1 MHIPF
6 AASERSTI
14 GVEWELALVDQD
26 SGDLRQVAQTVLDA
40 VAPGNGEDHPHIK
53 QELLLNTVEVVTGVC
68 RTVREA
74 TDNLQR
80 LQEVARLS
88 GGKVPSASELATAEA
103 TLARA
108 KAAQASS
115 EAGVADARAAL
126 SADATNLRKAA
137 IKSPIDGVVL
147 SRNVDPGN
155 AVAASLQAVT
165 LFTIAED
172 LTRMK
177 LEVNVDE
184 ADVGMVRDGQRA
196 TFTVSAYPSRNYPA
210 QVERVSYGS
219 TIKDNVVT
227 YQADLI
233 VDNRDLTLRP
243 GMSATASI
251 LATERR
257 DVLLVPNAAL
267 RFTPETVAQGP
278 NDASSGG
285 LAARLLPRF
294 PRGATQRRA
303 ENHLA
308 RAEQRVTALV
318 ADLDDAGAALAV
330 VLGYTAED
338 RVLAVAEERVTAD
351 LESSEQVAVE
361 RAVANSKELRVL
373 ESRLQAKELELK
385 EYKNARWPV
394 VDLVAQ
400 YNLFA
405 QYNFRDYFGGRF
417 QRNNGQLGASITIPL
432 LVGSAT
438 RAYLSQTESDIAK
451 IHAQLNQTRGRISI
465 DARRSFTN
473 VRKADTSRNVARLD
487 LDVAREQVNVL
498 LAQQSEGRASLKDVE
513 AARILESDKWIAY
526 YEAQHTLDRVKL
538 ELLRQTGTLVAIL
551 TADPGR

>member
-1 MHIPF
+1 MTTLPSSVDKLLGAAGAVPF
-6 AASERSTI
+6 WRRPFFWLGVAALLAVLAGAWFWQGQRSAQAQPRYVTEPAVRGNLSVTVTANGTLQPTNKVDIGSELSGTVSQVFVDINDRVKK
-14 GVEWELALVDQD
+14 GQVLAELDT
-26 SGDLRQVAQTVLDA
+26 SRLRDQVARSSAQQN
-40 VAPGNGEDHPHIK
+40 VA
-53 QELLLNTVEVVTGVC
+53 QAAQ
-68 RTVREA
+68 RQAQATVREA

-108 KAAQASS
+108 KAALASS

-267 RFTPETVAQGP
+267 RFTPETAAQGP
-278 NDASSGG
+278 SDASSGG

-303 ENHLA
+303 GTSTAAVRQVWVLQEGRPVAVAVSPGVTDGRMTEITGGDLKPGMAVIVDQA
-308 RAEQRVTALV
+308 RA
-318 ADLDDAGAALAV
+318 
-330 VLGYTAED
+330 
-338 RVLAVAEERVTAD
+338 
-351 LESSEQVAVE
+351 
-361 RAVANSKELRVL
+361 
-373 ESRLQAKELELK
+373 
-385 EYKNARWPV
+385 
-394 VDLVAQ
+394 
-400 YNLFA
+400 
-405 QYNFRDYFGGRF
+405 
-417 QRNNGQLGASITIPL
+417 
-432 LVGSAT
+432 
-438 RAYLSQTESDIAK
+438 
-451 IHAQLNQTRGRISI
+451 
-465 DARRSFTN
+465 
-473 VRKADTSRNVARLD
+473 
-487 LDVAREQVNVL
+487 
-498 LAQQSEGRASLKDVE
+498 
-513 AARILESDKWIAY
+513 
-526 YEAQHTLDRVKL
+526 VK
-538 ELLRQTGTLVAIL
+538 
-551 TADPGR
+551 